1 MIKQQLQPLAESFPQ
16 IEQRIREREPVSLFL
31 DFDGTLVPIV
41 PDPADAQIGAN
52 VRRALDRLSRRRNLN
67 VTVISGRALGDLQA
81 RINLPYV
88 IYAGNHGFEIKGP
101 GLRFMHPTAGALR
114 PELQDLCGRLADS
127 LGSIGGVHVENKSLT
142 ASVHYRQADPSDI
155 PRVEEIVL
163 TGVQNHIARFRV
175 SAGQQVLEILPL
187 ADWNKG
193 IAVNWIHDQL
203 GGHPPLTIYMGD
215 DSTDE
220 AAFRVL
226 AGEITVKV
234 GALDPTSAQFHAQ
247 GPDKVFEFLVWL
259 ESVAYARSKAATP

>member
-16 IEQRIREREPVSLFL
+16 IERRIRAREPVSLFL
-31 DFDGTLVPIV
+31 DFDGTLTPIV
-41 PDPADAQIGAN
+41 PEPADAQMEER

-114 PELQDLCGRLADS
+114 PELQDLCGRLTDS
-127 LGSIGGVHVENKSLT
+127 LRSIAGVRVENKSLT
-142 ASVHYRQADPSDI
+142 ASVHYRQADPQDLRRI
-155 PRVEEIVL
+155 EEIVL
-163 TGVQNHIARFRV
+163 AAVQNHAARFRV
-175 SAGQQVLEILPL
+175 SAGQLVFEILPL

-193 IAVNWIHDQL
+193 TAVNWIHDQL
-203 GGHPPLTIYMGD
+203 GGNPPLTIYMGD

-226 AGEITVKV
+226 AGAITVKV
-234 GALDPTSAQFHAQ
+234 GTLDPTSAQFHAP
-247 GPDKVFEFLVWL
+247 GPTQVFEFLVWL
-259 ESVAYARSKAATP
+259 ESIAYARSKAATL